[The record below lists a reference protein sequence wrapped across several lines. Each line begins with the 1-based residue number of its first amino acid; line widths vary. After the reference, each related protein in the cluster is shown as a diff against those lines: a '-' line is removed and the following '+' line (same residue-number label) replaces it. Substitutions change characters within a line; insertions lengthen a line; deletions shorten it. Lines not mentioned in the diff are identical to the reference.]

1 MSVAA
6 VSLSPIEA
14 HERTICEVLS
24 DSYAFEIPSYQRPYA
39 WELDQARELLSD
51 ITGAMDNAAASG
63 GIYFLGSIVLIKLP
77 NDAQAKVIDGQQRLT
92 TLTILL
98 SVLRDL
104 TTEQETR
111 IERRSYIF
119 QKGSPD
125 RGTKDQYRLLLRE
138 RDRAFFLKYVQKPDA
153 TNSLPEPAALR
164 GSEQRIAENARYFRA
179 ELEAMPEDRR
189 NKLIQ
194 FLLQRCY
201 LVVVAV
207 PTAQAARRIFTVL
220 NARGL
225 DLTATDILK
234 ANLLERV
241 TEPHDAELA
250 KRWEAVED
258 ALGRDS
264 FVELFA
270 HIRMIYERDKP
281 RIALEDGFPAVVSPF
296 NGDCNAFVSDLL
308 EPLADAYVLLSGPI
322 AIQQQFGADC
332 AKAVRSLHRLD
343 NKDWMPPALLRL
355 WKRTSGDASDV
366 SEFLIEL
373 ERLAY
378 FLFVTRADVN
388 DRMARFAAV
397 MDEFQPRAN
406 KPVPLAGLSLSAEEQ
421 TKFISALSGPIYQ
434 LTRVCKPVLQRLDE
448 SLASGGATYD
458 TLVSIEHVLPQ
469 TVDKSGEWGKT
480 FPDESSRKEWTHRLG
495 NLVLLTRR
503 INSAASNWD
512 FKTKKEKYFQ
522 SKAGATTFAL
532 TLRVLQKDTWTLAEL
547 EQNQKELIGKLEDVW
562 QLAAS
567 QPAASQPVPA

>member
-1 MSVAA
+1 MSVQAA
-6 VSLSPIEA
+6 NLSPIEA

-24 DSYAFEIPSYQRPYA
+24 DTYAFEIPSYQRPYA
-39 WELDQARELLSD
+39 WELEQARELLSD
-51 ITGAMDNAAASG
+51 VAAAMDNTAASG
-63 GIYFLGSIVLIKLP
+63 GIYFLGSIVLIKSP
-77 NDAQAKVIDGQQRLT
+77 NDPQARVIDGQQRLT

-104 TTEQETR
+104 TTDEETR
-111 IERRSYIF
+111 IERRAYIF
-119 QKGSPD
+119 QKGSAD

-138 RDRAFFLKYVQKPDA
+138 RDRAFFLKYVQRPGA
-153 TNSLPEPAALR
+153 TNSLPDPVPLKS
-164 GSEQRIAENARYFRA
+164 SEQRIIENARYYRT
-179 ELEAMPEDRR
+179 ELERMPEDRR

-241 TEPHDAELA
+241 SEPHDVDLA
-250 KRWEAVED
+250 KRWEAIED
-258 ALGRDS
+258 ALGRES

-281 RIALEDGFPAVVSPF
+281 RVALEDGFPAVVTPF
-296 NGDCNAFVSDLL
+296 NGDCGAFISDLL
-308 EPLADAYVLLSGPI
+308 EPVADAYTLLGNSV
-322 AIQQQFGADC
+322 AIQQQFGLDAD
-332 AKAVRSLHRLD
+332 KAVRSLHRLD
-343 NKDWMPPALLRL
+343 NKDWMPPALLCL
-355 WKRTSGDASDV
+355 WERNSNDAGNVAD
-366 SEFLIEL
+366 FLIQL

-388 DRMARFAAV
+388 ERMARFAAV
-397 MDEFQPRAN
+397 MDEFQPRPN
-406 KPVPLAGLSLSAEEQ
+406 KTAASCGLALSAEEQ
-421 TKFISALSGPIYQ
+421 NKFVAALSGPIYQ
-434 LTRVCKPVLQRLDE
+434 MTRVCRPVLQRLDE

-469 TVDKSGEWGKT
+469 TVEQGSEWEKI
-480 FPDESSRKEWTHRLG
+480 FPDEAVRKQWTHRLG

-532 TLRVLQKDTWTLAEL
+532 TLRVLQKDTWTLAQL
-547 EQNQKELIGKLEDVW
+547 EENQKELSEKLQGFW
-562 QLAAS
+562 KLAAS
-567 QPAASQPVPA
+567 TCAAAKP